1 MKVKILKIQLDM
13 IVHTP
18 LVPSLRRQ
26 RLVDLREFKAS
37 LVYIASFKTG
47 RHREIWSQTNKQNK
61 TF

>member
-1 MKVKILKIQLDM
+1 M